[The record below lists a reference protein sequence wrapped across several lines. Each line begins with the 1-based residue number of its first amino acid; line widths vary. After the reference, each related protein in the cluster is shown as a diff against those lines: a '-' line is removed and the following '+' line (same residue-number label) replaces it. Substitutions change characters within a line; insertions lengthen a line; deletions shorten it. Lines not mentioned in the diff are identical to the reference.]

1 MKISIVIPMYNAGTT
16 INLLLDDLE
25 KQVSKN
31 FEVVIVDDFSR
42 DNSVNIVERRLDKM
56 RNVNLIKQPKNLGRS
71 VARNE
76 GLRLVTGDYVVFIDS
91 DDRVSKFFISDFETL
106 YNANPN
112 SNLLITGWTNNL
124 SAMKN
129 GDIKFEADVLSRFE
143 LLNRTFLDKRVY
155 YSLWNKAFRVET
167 ILQTNTLFQE
177 FVYAEDLA
185 FIVDFVVRTDK
196 FNATATIDQLD
207 YTWQVYDGNHVGMGS
222 KTETNAIFDQNYKS
236 MKYVLKRLFESDIE
250 EKQVLINGVRYI
262 TLQHYVH
269 YPNFRKRREFIKDFG
284 GALIT
289 KVSII
294 SKIRLIFNYFF
305 GIRIER
311 VLYAVYAGI
320 KGK

>member
-106 YNANPN
+106 YNENPK

-129 GDIKFEADVLSRFE
+129 DDIKFEADVLSRFE
-143 LLNRTFLDKRVY
+143 LLNRTFLDKHVY
-155 YSLWNKAFRVET
+155 YSLWNKAFRVEV

-207 YTWQVYDGNHVGMGS
+207 YTWQVYDGNHVGMDS
-222 KTETNAIFDQNYKS
+222 KTETNAIFEQNYKS

-250 EKQVLINGVRYI
+250 EKQVLINAVRYI

-269 YPNFRKRREFIKDFG
+269 YPNFRKRTEFIKDFG
-284 GALIT
+284 GALLS

-294 SKIRLIFNYFF
+294 SKLRLIFNYLF

-311 VLYAVYAGI
+311 FLYAIYADI
-320 KGK
+320 KRK

>member
-25 KQVSKN
+25 NQVSKN

-42 DNSVNIVERRLDKM
+42 DNSVHIVEHRLDKM
-56 RNVNLIKQPKNLGRS
+56 RNVNLIKQPQNFGRS

-91 DDRVSKFFISDFETL
+91 DDRVSKFFISDFEAL

-112 SNLLITGWTNNL
+112 SDLLITGWTNNL

-129 GDIKFEADVLSRFE
+129 RDIKFEADVLSRFE
-143 LLNRTFLDKRVY
+143 LLNRSFLDKRVY
-155 YSLWNKAFRVET
+155 YSIWNKAFRVGA

-185 FIVDFVVRTDK
+185 FIVDFVVRTNN
-196 FNATATIDQLD
+196 FNATVNFDQVD

-222 KTETNAIFDQNYKS
+222 KTETNAIFEQNYKS
-236 MKYVLKRLFESDIE
+236 MKYVFRRLFESDIE
-250 EKQVLINGVRYI
+250 EKQVLINSIRYI

-269 YPNFRKRREFIKDFG
+269 YPNFRNRREFLKDFG
-284 GALIT
+284 GALRT
-289 KVSII
+289 KVSIV
-294 SKIRLIFNYFF
+294 SKLRLIFNYLF
-305 GIRIER
+305 GIKIER
-311 VLYAVYAGI
+311 VLYAIYVGI